1 MNKKHEKKIC
11 AFFVFCY
18 SMAMNNV
25 APATLPEL
33 ELRSIE
39 LDGVDFRDYPDFCD
53 AFISYAEA
61 KDGTPL
67 TSEQLEILN
76 EDSDLVHTLA
86 HDSCH

>member
-1 MNKKHEKKIC
+1 
-11 AFFVFCY
+11 
-18 SMAMNNV
+18 MNNV

-33 ELRSIE
+33 DLRSIE

-53 AFISYAEA
+53 AFISYAET
-61 KDGTPL
+61 KGGTPL